1 MPDTSTLNGHVDIY
15 ETTVLQVYDWSA
27 HRDTG
32 ALVGTFVNRDD
43 AITFAR
49 KWAEDH
55 GRAITEA
62 QLLPLPKAVDG
73 GHGK

>member
-32 ALVGTFVNRDD
+32 ALVGTFVNRND
-43 AITFAR
+43 ANTFAHQ
-49 KWAEDH
+49 WAEKH
-55 GRAITEA
+55 GRNLAEA
-62 QLLPLPKAVDG
+62 DVLPLRSLTEGRA
-73 GHGK
+73 